1 MWSISAIP
9 ESNYVA
15 FGFDEGTVV
24 IKLGKDLPL
33 ASFNNGK
40 VVWIKQREICTF
52 NLKLLSAAD
61 EASKDGEIIKP

>member
-1 MWSISAIP
+1 VWSISAIP